1 MILKNTKIE
10 DLEKLCEKLN
20 GDLIIANSEK
30 ERLTA
35 ELQNLISEYTKR
47 SEKAEEEATEK
58 LNATEDI
65 LQNLVKKVEML
76 SKNKET
82 VDLKLVSQKTE
93 NEKLKA
99 ELQDAHLKIQ
109 KSGNQSVSGDLME
122 LSEEVDRLQAEIGT
136 SKSLL
141 RQKDIMIK
149 DLKISLEEQIRS
161 SNRFE
166 AENEKLISELSERDL
181 DMKIQEE
188 ELQKTTMK
196 IEELG
201 KQNSEQLENFKNDI
215 KFYKSKVSRNQFLI
229 HSNVFQVIE
238 FEGKAAKFKEIEKE
252 HSKIGNMQNLQN
264 RIVELEQQLN
274 FQTERSKELEI
285 KNTDLSEF
293 ITFLTLWT
301 FYFFAAKVTFFKNI
315 SDSTVEKL
323 MTDETGLVTKVITEE
338 TTETITTT
346 RACPSRKYDSI
357 LYSLYT
363 QSTVKLRPNL
373 KNAT

>member
-65 LQNLVKKVEML
+65 LQNLVKKVELL

-109 KSGNQSVSGDLME
+109 KSGNQSVAGDLVE

-136 SKSLL
+136 SKTLL

-201 KQNSEQLENFKNDI
+201 KQNSEQLKNFKNDI
-215 KFYKSKVSRNQFLI
+215 KFYKLKVSRNQFSI

-238 FEGKAAKFKEIEKE
+238 FEDKAAKFKEIEKE

-274 FQTERSKELEI
+274 FQTEKSKELEI
-285 KNTDLSEF
+285 KNTDLRESIPLLISQMF
-293 ITFLTLWT
+293 HFS
-301 FYFFAAKVTFFKNI
+301 AKVTFFNQI
-315 SDSTVEKL
+315 FQIQL
-323 MTDETGLVTKVITEE
+323 
-338 TTETITTT
+338 
-346 RACPSRKYDSI
+346 
-357 LYSLYT
+357 
-363 QSTVKLRPNL
+363 L
-373 KNAT
+373 KN

>member
-1 MILKNTKIE
+1 MTEAAEVNEREMILKNTKIE

-35 ELQNLISEYTKR
+35 ELQNLISEFTKR

-65 LQNLVKKVEML
+65 LQNLIKKVEML

-109 KSGNQSVSGDLME
+109 KNGNQSVSGDLME

-166 AENEKLISELSERDL
+166 AENEKLISELAERDL

-215 KFYKSKVSRNQFLI
+215 KFYKSKVLRKQFSI
-229 HSNVFQVIE
+229 HSSVFQVIE

-264 RIVELEQQLN
+264 RIVDLEEQLN
-274 FQTERSKELEI
+274 YQTERSKELEI
-285 KNTDLSEF
+285 KNTDLSKF
-293 ITFLTLWT
+293 IPFLAERNVFLFW
-301 FYFFAAKVTFFKNI
+301 
-315 SDSTVEKL
+315 
-323 MTDETGLVTKVITEE
+323 
-338 TTETITTT
+338 
-346 RACPSRKYDSI
+346 
-357 LYSLYT
+357 
-363 QSTVKLRPNL
+363 
-373 KNAT
+373 